1 MEIAVNL
8 KNPAQFFAASGIA
21 QLFEVAS
28 RFVVREYEGEP
39 DYRATFVFS
48 GFDTRTL
55 LTTLK
60 ATTYE
65 EQSEADDA
73 RYSHDDDYSLPV
85 LMKLPSKTIE
95 LDWWLNEFW
104 SNKSRLKTWAGTTT
118 PLSMLRRLSEMM
130 DPDAD
135 DILNFGVPTPGSNR
149 PTWGFDPRVTKNT
162 GVPGR
167 LAKIRI
173 YPVTELLCAVGL
185 QYFQPQP
192 GSSEEISFSVW
203 QDELPVELAVVA
215 GELEGV
221 RTRTLTARRE
231 KRSKG
236 IFNYSAAEFVANR
249 PGFRTTR
256 TFAKN
261 YG

>member
-39 DYRATFVFS
+39 DYRATFVCS

-118 PLSMLRRLSEMM
+118 PLSMLRRLSEMR
-130 DPDAD
+130 DPDVD

-167 LAKIRI
+167 LAKIKI
-173 YPVTELLCAVGL
+173 YPVTELLCA
-185 QYFQPQP
+185 FAN
-192 GSSEEISFSVW
+192 EETQNIK
-203 QDELPVELAVVA
+203 DRAAREEAMAVDA
-215 GELEGV
+215 GG
-221 RTRTLTARRE
+221 
-231 KRSKG
+231 
-236 IFNYSAAEFVANR
+236 
-249 PGFRTTR
+249 
-256 TFAKN
+256 
-261 YG
+261 

>member
-8 KNPAQFFAASGIA
+8 KNPAQFFAAAGIA
-21 QLFEVAS
+21 HLCEVTS
-28 RFVVREYEGEP
+28 RFVIREYEGEP

-55 LTTLK
+55 LTAVK
-60 ATTYE
+60 AATYE
-65 EQSEADDA
+65 EQSEAHDA
-73 RYSHDDDYSLPV
+73 TYSHDDDYSHPV
-85 LMKLPSKTIE
+85 LMKLPNKTIE

-118 PLSMLRRLSEMM
+118 PVSMLHRLSEMI
-130 DPDAD
+130 DPKAD
-135 DILNFGVPTPGSNR
+135 DILNCGVLTPGSSR

-167 LAKIRI
+167 LAKIKI

-185 QYFQPQP
+185 QYFQPQRGP
-192 GSSEEISFSVW
+192 SEEISFSVW
-203 QDELPVELAVVA
+203 QDELPVEVALVA

-221 RTRTLTARRE
+221 RTLALTARRE

-236 IFNYSAAEFVANR
+236 IFNYSSAEFIANR
-249 PGFRTTR
+249 TGFRTTG

-261 YG
+261 PG